1 MCLELS
7 SVCAAAVWV
16 VQWCGVL
23 HSGKTGFRI
32 ADNATTT
39 MELVDYAKPKLE
51 ILVLSVIFIFGIL
64 MSIIL

>member
-7 SVCAAAVWV
+7 SVCAAAVW
-16 VQWCGVL
+16 CGGVL

-39 MELVDYAKPKLE
+39 MELVDYAKPKSE
-51 ILVLSVIFIFGIL
+51 I
-64 MSIIL
+64 